1 MTTSDEVRPG
11 PPPEAVV
18 AAGAGVEAE
27 PALEGRA
34 AEKRYYLSKSDLFGD
49 LSPQQLQELE
59 RSVAM
64 STCSRGRVF
73 FSPGETGEVLFLL
86 KSGRVSLYRVTADG
100 KKLVTATVEPGSVFG
115 EMSLIGAKMHDSFA
129 ESVEDCLICAMSH
142 ADVERMLARYHT
154 VALRLLELLARR
166 VEDAEERL
174 ADSAYKSTPARI
186 ATTLLRLSRDG
197 EVPVKLA
204 HQDIAEMVGTYRE
217 TATRMLNEMRAE
229 GLLELRRMEIE
240 VLDRE
245 RLQATARDED

>member
-1 MTTSDEVRPG
+1 MTTSDEVQAEPS
-11 PPPEAVV
+11 
-18 AAGAGVEAE
+18 VEAE
-27 PALEGRA
+27 RSAGGRSV
-34 AEKRYYLSKSDLFGD
+34 EKIYYLSKSELFRD
-49 LSPQQLQELE
+49 LSAEQLQELE

-64 STCSRGRVF
+64 STCHRGRVF

-115 EMSLIGAKMHDSFA
+115 EMSLIGAKMHGSFA

-142 ADVERMLARYHT
+142 ADVERMLARYPT
-154 VALRLLELLARR
+154 VALRLLELLAKR

-186 ATTLLRLSRDG
+186 ATTLLRLSQDG
-197 EVPVKLA
+197 ELPVKLA

-217 TATRMLNEMRAE
+217 TATRMLNEMRSE
-229 GLLELRRMEIE
+229 GVLELRRMEIQ

-245 RLQATARDED
+245 RLAAIAREED

>member
-1 MTTSDEVRPG
+1 MTTSDEVQADIQAERSPEGRPG
-11 PPPEAVV
+11 
-18 AAGAGVEAE
+18 
-27 PALEGRA
+27 
-34 AEKRYYLSKSDLFGD
+34 EKIYYLSKSDLFGD
-49 LSPQQLQELE
+49 LSPEQLEELQ
-59 RSVAM
+59 RSISM
-64 STCSRGRVF
+64 STCTRGRVF

-86 KSGRVSLYRVTADG
+86 KSGRVNLYRVTVDG

-142 ADVERMLARYHT
+142 ADVERMLARYPT
-154 VALRLLELLARR
+154 VALRLLELLAKR
-166 VEDAEERL
+166 VDDAEERL

-186 ATTLLRLSRDG
+186 ATLLLRLSPDG

-217 TATRMLNEMRAE
+217 TATRMLNEMRAD

-245 RLQATARDED
+245 RLEVRARDES